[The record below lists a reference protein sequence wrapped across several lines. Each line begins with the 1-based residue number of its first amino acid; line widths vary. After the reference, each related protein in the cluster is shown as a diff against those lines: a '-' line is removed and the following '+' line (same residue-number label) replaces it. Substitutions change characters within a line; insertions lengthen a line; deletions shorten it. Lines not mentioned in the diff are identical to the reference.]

1 MEEGFKLKM
10 DEFIMEFRKEFFK
23 LEKVFE
29 MFLVLLI
36 FINLKLNL
44 KWNDRIKIFNWMLK
58 RVVGMIE

>member
-36 FINLKLNL
+36 FINLKLYL